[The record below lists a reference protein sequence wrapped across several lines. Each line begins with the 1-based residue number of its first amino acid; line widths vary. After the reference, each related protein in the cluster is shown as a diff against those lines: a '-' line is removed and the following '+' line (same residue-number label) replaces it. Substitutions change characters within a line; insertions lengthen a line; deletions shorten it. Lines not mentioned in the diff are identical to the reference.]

1 MPAAHPHAPTVTVGR
16 ASRRFGGVVRAAV
29 AVAVLAVLVLGPA
42 APASAHAQ
50 LTASD
55 PTDGAV
61 LDVAPAQVTLRFSE
75 GVTVQ
80 PDGVRVLDRDAT
92 RVDGGVA
99 EAQGSV
105 VVAPVDQPLP
115 PGGYVVAW
123 RVVSA
128 DGHPVH
134 GAFSFSVGTRTEV
147 SDDVVAN
154 AFAGSA
160 DGRDELLGAIL
171 RAVAYVAIL
180 ASAGAVWMGAALR
193 RDDEPTPVG
202 RVVTGLSAVGLL
214 AVVLQVPV
222 QASLATGQGLGA
234 IGQEGVL
241 GIALADGV
249 GWSIAISGIG
259 LIALLVTAGLPF
271 RSNVRLLALAGAAL
285 APLGLVVT
293 GHTRT
298 MSPAVVGYLA
308 DAAHVAAGAVWIGG
322 LGALLAV
329 VRRRRADDDVA
340 GAARALATFSGW
352 AGAVVAVVVA
362 AGLALTWLE
371 VGSLRALTSTTYGRY
386 LMAKV
391 AVALAVVAGAAWN
404 RFRLVPAIVADADA
418 DADADAGAGRG
429 GRGRRARRGA
439 TVAGAAAGGAP
450 RGGGTGGRARAHRAA
465 RQHHSGAHVGG
476 AGRAVGQR
484 PARLGHPRGAGRPG
498 ATGPQR
504 RPRVPARLEGPS
516 RRPLRQR
523 RDGAR
528 GARRGRGPAG
538 AHAGARRPGPLHPRG
553 HRPRARRRLDAH
565 GDREARPLHR
575 AAGHRGLPRGLAGAP
590 SPADRRAGW
599 SPAPPPPSAPSG

>member
-16 ASRRFGGVVRAAV
+16 ASRRLGGVVRAAF

-418 DADADAGAGRG
+418 DADAEADEEDEDAALDA
-429 GRGRRARRGA
+429 ARRWRVLQRVVRLEVVGLVVVLGLTAQLANTTPARTSVVPGVQSASAPLGSGTLEVLVDPARPGRNDVHAYLLDSKGRPDDRFDSAEMELAVPAEDVGPLVRTPVRAGPGHFILVGTDLELAGDWTLTVIVKPDRFTEQRA
-439 TVAGAAAGGAP
+439 TVGF
-450 RGGGTGGRARAHRAA
+450 R
-465 RQHHSGAHVGG
+465 VG
-476 AGRAVGQR
+476 
-484 PARLGHPRGAGRPG
+484 
-498 ATGPQR
+498 
-504 RPRVPARLEGPS
+504 
-516 RRPLRQR
+516 
-523 RDGAR
+523 
-528 GARRGRGPAG
+528 
-538 AHAGARRPGPLHPRG
+538 
-553 HRPRARRRLDAH
+553 
-565 GDREARPLHR
+565 
-575 AAGHRGLPRGLAGAP
+575 
-590 SPADRRAGW
+590 
-599 SPAPPPPSAPSG
+599 